1 MQDILDNTTAVIFV
15 KDLELRYILV
25 NREYERRFRVK
36 RDEIYGKSD
45 FDIHPR
51 DVAET
56 LRANDRD
63 VIKTG
68 TPMQFEEAVPD
79 GGGRATLRRG
89 EVSAAGPLDGALRG
103 LRYRHGHH
111 GVERDL
117 QASRARQ
124 AALRAD
130 IHAAFSSGPENALQT
145 MLQLS
150 VEAVVRDL
158 DGAFARI
165 WTLDERRNVLKLQ
178 ASASCTPSRRRTIP
192 RSGLRVRDRPDRRG
206 AQTLSPQMTY

>member
-1 MQDILDNTTAVIFV
+1 MKEQGAESQNGSSGLLAEIGGRRRAEEALRASEQRLQDILDNTTAVIFV

-68 TPMQFEEAVPD
+68 TPMQFEEAVLMAED
-79 GGGRATLRRG
+79 ERHCNRG

-111 GVERDL
+111 GVEQDL

-150 VEAVVRDL
+150 VEEPWCATSTAPSPASGRS
-158 DGAFARI
+158 
-165 WTLDERRNVLKLQ
+165 TSDET
-178 ASASCTPSRRRTIP
+178 C
-192 RSGLRVRDRPDRRG
+192 
-206 AQTLSPQMTY
+206 